1 MMKCKTIKY
10 ITKTHES
17 FQEPS
22 DSSGDPLEVP
32 DP

>member
-1 MMKCKTIKY
+1 MMYKY